1 MPGSRRTICL
11 AVLLLF
17 SAVSAFAQ
25 FTGSVQGT
33 VQDPSGAG
41 IAKAAVRLLNVATNA
56 VETAASDESGNFRFL
71 SLAPGSYKVTVEASG
86 FAKSE
91 VDITLLTEQT
101 LSVPVTLKVGS
112 ISEAVNVTT
121 EAPVVDTAD
130 SRTELTLENQ
140 AVAELPIVGRNLVTL
155 VTMAPGVSGLG
166 TSAAGSPASGVDNF
180 STEEQVDASANGQG
194 GNNNQY
200 VVDGLDV
207 TSGIRQGVL
216 NLTPQPEAIRE
227 TSIQV
232 NTFTSEYSR
241 AAGLQTM
248 FTTKSGSDQ
257 FHGSASDYFNYQKMF
272 ASQHF
277 VGYPYLPFHSNNFDF
292 AVGGPVTPPH
302 GFYFYF
308 AVEPLRSSSSS
319 GGSVNFADP
328 AFTAW
333 AKQNNNSPIPT
344 SGTVGTGLLST
355 YQPVGVTGVSVSQT
369 AQDVLGAGVCG
380 TPVADNI
387 PCSTPMVDTGSFV

>member
-1 MPGSRRTICL
+1 MPGSRRAICF
-11 AVLLLF
+11 ALLVLF

-25 FTGSVQGT
+25 FTSSVQGT

-41 IAKAAVRLLNVATNA
+41 IAKATVRLVNVATNA
-56 VETAASDESGNFRFL
+56 AQATASDAAGNFRFL

-91 VDITLLTEQT
+91 VDITLLTEQN

-112 ISEAVNVTT
+112 ISETVMVTT

-130 SRTELTLENQ
+130 SRTQLTLENQ
-140 AVAELPIVGRNLVTL
+140 AVAQLPIVGRNLVTL
-155 VTMAPGVSGLG
+155 VTMAPGASGLG

-241 AAGLQTM
+241 AAGLAN
-248 FTTKSGSDQ
+248 DV
-257 FHGSASDYFNYQKMF
+257 H
-272 ASQHF
+272 H
-277 VGYPYLPFHSNNFDF
+277 
-292 AVGGPVTPPH
+292 
-302 GFYFYF
+302 
-308 AVEPLRSSSSS
+308 E
-319 GGSVNFADP
+319 
-328 AFTAW
+328 
-333 AKQNNNSPIPT
+333 I
-344 SGTVGTGLLST
+344 GL
-355 YQPVGVTGVSVSQT
+355 
-369 AQDVLGAGVCG
+369 
-380 TPVADNI
+380 
-387 PCSTPMVDTGSFV
+387 